1 MVLNIGFTNVGF
13 CVIRGEPQDYGS
25 VHIVQKKFNSRSQH
39 NRLILTFLGLWRFS
53 NVAFKVNRCN
63 HFRESSNLTSLTS
76 QSDTVTVYDSFN
88 LLYDLNNRW
97 TMKYNTIKIIK
108 FGEAGSSLPFLPI
121 LFFRIESF
129 IFNSLF
135 IYSFYGLNFI
145 SWI

>member
-39 NRLILTFLGLWRFS
+39 NRLILTFLGLRRFS

-76 QSDTVTVYDSFN
+76 QSDTVTVYDSFYRMITK
-88 LLYDLNNRW
+88 LLNEKWWSRLNAFQGGRPHCFVSMYERIV
-97 TMKYNTIKIIK
+97 T
-108 FGEAGSSLPFLPI
+108 FLKPQK
-121 LFFRIESF
+121 
-129 IFNSLF
+129 
-135 IYSFYGLNFI
+135 
-145 SWI
+145 